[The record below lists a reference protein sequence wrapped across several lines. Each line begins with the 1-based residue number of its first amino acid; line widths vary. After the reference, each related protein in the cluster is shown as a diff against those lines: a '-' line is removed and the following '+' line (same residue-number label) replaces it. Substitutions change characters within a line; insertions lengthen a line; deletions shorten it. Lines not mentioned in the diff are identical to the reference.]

1 MMIDIYNTRAL
12 RQKQEIRSS
21 RSCSTVPIW
30 ATESPASKEKAK
42 KKKKVGS
49 YRFVF
54 LEVLVMNK
62 KHHTIDGES

>member
-42 KKKKVGS
+42 KKKVGS
-49 YRFVF
+49 YTFVL